1 MQIFKY
7 SRLVKE
13 LKAQTDIAKEQYK
26 LLRYQKNNVIDNNR
40 VDGENRKEKKEW

>member
-1 MQIFKY
+1 MQRFKY

-13 LKAQTDIAKEQYK
+13 LKAQTDI
-26 LLRYQKNNVIDNNR
+26 VIDNNR